1 MVCYDLLSVSSRAPL
16 TGKPIMNIQ
25 GIILISAMNVMALA
39 TVAMAQQAGSD
50 GDGIAV
56 INVETDPMGLP
67 GGFVFN
73 GVPEGTTTSGV
84 SISASGLA
92 PGEYSSVELG
102 TPPGLVLAS
111 IICDDSSSASPSQGE
126 VAVRKATFN
135 VEAGESVTCVFL
147 YRSADLA
154 GSGTQP
160 DVPGG
165 SGGTTP
171 GSDEPGGCDAP
182 DLVPKAGLWNVS
194 NLAGRMVCGSMIN
207 MPLKAS
213 QETGT
218 LEIRDCGWTVV
229 GTDLAEDTAP
239 LTMRAID
246 ATSGRYTGTVGGA
259 QDGIPMMIEFNW
271 QLNSDESIVGEL
283 QSEVTQQGMT
293 CNMSRPFELRYA
305 GP

>member
-1 MVCYDLLSVSSRAPL
+1 
-16 TGKPIMNIQ
+16 MNIQ
-25 GIILISAMNVMALA
+25 GIILISAMNVMALV
-39 TVAMAQQAGSD
+39 TVAMAQQVGSD
-50 GDGIAV
+50 GHGIAV
-56 INVETDPMGLP
+56 INVETDPVGLP
-67 GGFVFN
+67 GAFVFN
-73 GVPEGTTTSGV
+73 GVPEGTTTAGV

-92 PGEYSSVELG
+92 PGEYSSVESG

-111 IICDDSSSASPSQGE
+111 INCDDSSSASPSQGE
-126 VAVRKATFN
+126 VAARKATFN
-135 VEAGESVTCVFL
+135 VEPGESVTCVFL
-147 YRSADLA
+147 YRSTDLA

-165 SGGTTP
+165 PGGSGGTTPGADEPGGPGSGLP

-213 QETGT
+213 QETGM